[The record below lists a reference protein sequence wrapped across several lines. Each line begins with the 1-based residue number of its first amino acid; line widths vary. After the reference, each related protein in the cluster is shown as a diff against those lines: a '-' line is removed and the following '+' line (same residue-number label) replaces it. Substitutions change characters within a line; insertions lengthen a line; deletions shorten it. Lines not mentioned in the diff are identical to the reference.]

1 MRGILSH
8 CQMSPYTFNPGESA
22 RVRQSIH
29 SPYSGR
35 EGIVLDFDSLDLRGE
50 YLVLFT
56 DGLQFRYRS
65 EELEPLDAP
74 RQTTVIDSLYRV
86 FNQTRQGLFRDTHSR

>member
-1 MRGILSH
+1 MSH
-8 CQMSPYTFNPGESA
+8 CQMNANTFNPGESA
-22 RVRQSIH
+22 RIRQSIH

-35 EGIVLDFDSLDLRGE
+35 EGIVLDFDPMDLRGE

-56 DGLQFRYRS
+56 DGLQFRYRL
-65 EELEPLDAP
+65 EELEPVDAP

-86 FNQTRQGLFRDTHSR
+86 ISETRQGLFRDTHSR